1 MEKYLVVCY
10 AARSANTVRK
20 CKRLVSLPCVATC
33 CMAQKGPL
41 YVTESS
47 AQPEKPRYG
56 RQGQYKWKWNAA
68 KWIWSAAAACRFAWR
83 NWWSHGYRFWGT
95 KLTPVEKRREIHQ
108 SPLRLAL
115 SRRTW
120 MHWLQQIRSRM
131 PDWFACWRARQS
143 RLKWYRIPVRLTN
156 KVVDLTWPS

>member
-1 MEKYLVVCY
+1 MEGFRWAKLDWKHQHRRQLPFASESLTWRRGLEPDLCRLRYQCEDMEKYLIVCY

-56 RQGQYKWKWNAA
+56 RQGQYEWKWNAA

-83 NWWSHGYRFWGT
+83 NW
-95 KLTPVEKRREIHQ
+95 
-108 SPLRLAL
+108 
-115 SRRTW
+115 
-120 MHWLQQIRSRM
+120 
-131 PDWFACWRARQS
+131 
-143 RLKWYRIPVRLTN
+143 
-156 KVVDLTWPS
+156 